1 MPTARLTTALQML
14 SETPTLVCAHGVVGF
29 KWWFLKRSCSHQN
42 GGNFHFAICITLYG
56 GFLKWW
62 YKTTMGFPTKKDPFG
77 VFLRVPPFKET
88 PICHP
93 VFSPY
98 GVREFFFPIS
108 KSLLLSTAVLST
120 QGATHERCKTTLQTW
135 GNSNVKPTKG
145 GTTGVIILPHFWRNH
160 TIQINGE
167 SRVIFKDVSII
178 MHCLVW

>member
-98 GVREFFFPIS
+98 GVREFFFPS
-108 KSLLLSTAVLST
+108 PSRSCCQRQFFQRRVQRTKDARQLSRRGET
-120 QGATHERCKTTLQTW
+120 QM
-135 GNSNVKPTKG
+135 SNQQKG
-145 GTTGVIILPHFWRNH
+145 GQQGSLYYP
-160 TIQINGE
+160 
-167 SRVIFKDVSII
+167 IFEGITQYKS
-178 MHCLVW
+178 MANQGWFSMMFLL